1 MKKTISKRI
10 FTVILSV
17 FILSLV
23 IPNVKVNAS
32 KNDSKYDLT
41 ISYGI
46 DGKYKALKYMPVT
59 VQINNLEK
67 DFNGE
72 VEVRVTSDSSGG
84 YNAYSKEVSA
94 SKGENISVTIPVKFL
109 DGNSNGAVCII
120 ENGKVLYEKKLLIS
134 SGRVNEGNAFTG
146 LLTDDPTALGYLGNI
161 TYFDS
166 NYSSTGKMNCV
177 NLTEDMLDE
186 DGLSIDGLDVI
197 IINNYNMANLNDNQY
212 KSLNNWVNSGGTLL
226 IGAGA
231 NESKTINNIN
241 KSFLNIASNG
251 TMEQSV
257 KTGSEN
263 LNLILSQISLEDS
276 TVIVNSNENELV
288 YSLDRGEGKIL
299 ITAFDLGLEPFI
311 SSNDAAIMLQNML
324 IETFDKIYEENYQG
338 EYYSTSY
345 EISNILGNIP
355 VENAVSPLTLGVV
368 LGVYAILV
376 GIVIYLILKKMKKR
390 DLTWVLIPATAVV
403 FTVMIYLLGSKMKI
417 KDVIVNSANI
427 ISVDEDGRG
436 QINSYIGIASK
447 NKENIKIEK
456 EEDLKMKYLSDDY
469 YYYGDTNYDAKTLR
483 VKTTYT
489 NDNSY
494 FTVANNNVAEV
505 NKFEISGKEIV
516 MPKLENTLKIKD
528 GNLEGTIKN
537 NLDADIKKLV
547 IVSGKTV
554 WDLGQVA
561 KGEEISITDLR
572 SKGSS
577 GLQGY
582 ANSLNDEY
590 YQSRWDDEID
600 SKDPK
605 FKNIQRYVS
614 LLNLLGY
621 TDYLGTTTKI
631 IAITD
636 LPVDYSLSLE
646 SKSISNYNLTAVIQ
660 EANIDFKDENGNI
673 SFPEGYFSYTVSELD
688 NRVDYDYYNGYI
700 YGEGEIV
707 LDYKIDDNV
716 DIKEINIEA
725 FTDQWGYQYG
735 LNGDYYIYNYNTN
748 QYEEFKLTSGSY
760 KVINDGSYS
769 LDNIIKIKVV
779 ASENRDNAAPKLG
792 IKGVEK

>member
-299 ITAFDLGLEPFI
+299 ITAFDLGVEPFI

-528 GNLEGTIKN
+528 GNLEGTI
-537 NLDADIKKLV
+537 I

-636 LPVDYSLSLE
+636 LPVDYSLNLE
-646 SKSISNYNLTAVIQ
+646 SKSISNYDLTAVIQ

>member
-10 FTVILSV
+10 FTVILSI

-120 ENGKVLYEKKLLIS
+120 EKGKVLYEKKLLIS

-197 IINNYNMANLNDNQY
+197 IINNYNMANLNDKQY

-226 IGAGA
+226 IGTGA

-311 SSNDAAIMLQNML
+311 SSNDAAIMLQNIL

-338 EYYSTSY
+338 GYYSTSY

-355 VENAVSPLTLGVV
+355 VENAVSPLTLGIV

-390 DLTWVLIPATAVV
+390 DLTWVLIPVTAVV

-469 YYYGDTNYDAKTLR
+469 YYYGDTSYDAKTLR

-489 NDNSY
+489 NDTSY

-636 LPVDYSLSLE
+636 LPVDYSLNLE
-646 SKSISNYNLTAVIQ
+646 SKSISNYDLTAVIQ
-660 EANIDFKDENGNI
+660 EANIDFKDESGNI

-760 KVINDGSYS
+760 RVINDGSYS

-779 ASENRDNAAPKLG
+779 ARENRDNAAPKLG

>member
-10 FTVILSV
+10 FTVILSI

-23 IPNVKVNAS
+23 IPNVKVNAT

-120 ENGKVLYEKKLLIS
+120 EKGKVLYEKKLLIS

-146 LLTDDPTALGYLGNI
+146 LLTDDSTALGYLGNI

-197 IINNYNMANLNDNQY
+197 IINNYNMANLNDKQY

-241 KSFLNIASNG
+241 KRFLNIASNG
-251 TMEQSV
+251 TMEKSV

-263 LNLILSQISLEDS
+263 LNLILSQINLEDS

-299 ITAFDLGLEPFI
+299 ITSFDLGLEPFI
-311 SSNDAAIMLQNML
+311 SSNDAAIMLQNIL

-338 EYYSTSY
+338 GYYSTSY

-456 EEDLKMKYLSDDY
+456 EEDLQMQYLSNDY

-489 NDNSY
+489 NDTSY

-516 MPKLENTLKIKD
+516 MPKLENTLRIKD

-636 LPVDYSLSLE
+636 LPVDYSLNLE
-646 SKSISNYNLTAVIQ
+646 SKSISNYDLTAVIQ

>member
-1 MKKTISKRI
+1 MKKNRSRRI
-10 FTVILSV
+10 FIAILSI

-23 IPNVKVNAS
+23 IPNLKVNAS
-32 KNDSKYDLT
+32 KNNSKYDLS

-46 DGKYKALKYMPVT
+46 DGKYKSQKYMPVT
-59 VQINNLEK
+59 VQINNLEQ

-72 VEVRVTSDSSGG
+72 VEVRVTSDSNGG
-84 YNAYSKEVSA
+84 YDAYCKEVSA

-109 DGNSNGAVCII
+109 EGNNTGTVCII
-120 ENGKVLYEKKLLIS
+120 ENGKVLYEEKLLIS
-134 SGRVNEGNAFTG
+134 SGRISDGNAFTG
-146 LLTDDPTALGYLGNI
+146 LLSDDPTALGYLGNI

-166 NYSSTGKMNCV
+166 NYSNTGKMNCV

-186 DGLSIDGLDVI
+186 NGLNIDGLDVI
-197 IINNYNMANLNDNQY
+197 VINNYNMANLNDNQY

-226 IGAGA
+226 IGAGG

-241 KSFLNIASNG
+241 KSFLNITSNG
-251 TMEQSV
+251 TSEQNV
-257 KTGSEN
+257 KTGLES
-263 LNLILSQISLEDS
+263 LNLILSQITLEDS
-276 TVIVNSNENELV
+276 VVTVNSNENKLV
-288 YSLDRGEGKIL
+288 YSLDRGAGKIL

-311 SSNDAAIMLQNML
+311 SSNDAVIMLQNML
-324 IETFDKIYEENYQG
+324 LETFDKIYEQNYQG
-338 EYYSTSY
+338 GYYSASY
-345 EISNILGNIP
+345 EVSNLLGNIP
-355 VENAVSPLTLGVV
+355 VDNTVSTLTLGIV

-376 GIVIYLILKKMKKR
+376 GIVIYLILKKMEKR
-390 DLTWVLIPATAVV
+390 DLIWGLIPITAIV

-469 YYYGDTNYDAKTLR
+469 YYYGDTSYDAKTLR

-489 NDNSY
+489 NDTSY

-516 MPKLENTLKIKD
+516 MPKLENTLRIKD

-614 LLNLLGY
+614 LFNLLEYEGY
-621 TDYLGTTTKI
+621 LEATTKI

-636 LPVDYSLSLE
+636 LPVDYSLNLE

-660 EANIDFKDENGNI
+660 EANIDFKDESGNI

-688 NRVDYDYYNGYI
+688 NRVDYDYYDGYI

-716 DIKEINIEA
+716 DVKEITINVY
-725 FTDQWGYQYG
+725 TDQWSYQYG
-735 LNGDYYIYNYNTN
+735 LNGEYYIYNYNTN
-748 QYEEFKLTSGSY
+748 EYEEFKLTSGSY

-769 LDNIIKIKVV
+769 LNNIIKIKVV
-779 ASENRDNAAPKLG
+779 ASQNRESAAPKLV

>member
-1 MKKTISKRI
+1 MKKNRSRRI
-10 FTVILSV
+10 FIAILSI

-23 IPNVKVNAS
+23 IPNLKVNAS
-32 KNDSKYDLT
+32 KNNSKYDLS

-46 DGKYKALKYMPVT
+46 DGKYKSQKYMPVT
-59 VQINNLEK
+59 VQINNLEQ

-72 VEVRVTSDSSGG
+72 VEVRVTSDSNGG
-84 YNAYSKEVSA
+84 YDAYCKEVSA

-109 DGNSNGAVCII
+109 EGNNTGTVCIM
-120 ENGKVLYEKKLLIS
+120 ENGKVLYEEKLLIS
-134 SGRVNEGNAFTG
+134 SGRISDGNAFTG
-146 LLTDDPTALGYLGNI
+146 LLSDDPTALGYLGNI

-166 NYSSTGKMNCV
+166 NYSNTGKMNCV

-186 DGLSIDGLDVI
+186 NGLNIDGLDVI
-197 IINNYNMANLNDNQY
+197 VINNYNMANLNDNQY
-212 KSLNNWVNSGGTLL
+212 NSLNNWVNSGGTLL
-226 IGAGA
+226 IGAGG

-241 KSFLNIASNG
+241 KSFLNITSNG
-251 TMEQSV
+251 TSEQNV
-257 KTGSEN
+257 KTGLES
-263 LNLILSQISLEDS
+263 LNLILSQISLNDS
-276 TVIVNSNENELV
+276 TAIVNSNENKLV
-288 YSLDRGEGKIL
+288 YSLDRGAGKIL

-311 SSNDAAIMLQNML
+311 SSNDAVIMLQDML
-324 IETFDKIYEENYQG
+324 KGTFDKIYEGNYQG
-338 EYYSTSY
+338 GYYSASY
-345 EISNILGNIP
+345 EVSNLLGNIP
-355 VENAVSPLTLGVV
+355 VDNTVSTLTLGIV
-368 LGVYAILV
+368 LGIYAILV
-376 GIVIYLILKKMKKR
+376 GIVIYLILKKMEKR
-390 DLTWVLIPATAVV
+390 DLIWGLIPITAIV

-469 YYYGDTNYDAKTLR
+469 YYYGDTSYDAKTLR

-489 NDNSY
+489 NDTSY

-516 MPKLENTLKIKD
+516 MPKLENTLRIKD

-636 LPVDYSLSLE
+636 LPVDYSLNLE
-646 SKSISNYNLTAVIQ
+646 SKSISNYDLTAVIQ

>member
-10 FTVILSV
+10 FTVILSI

-120 ENGKVLYEKKLLIS
+120 EKGKVLYEKKLLIS

-197 IINNYNMANLNDNQY
+197 IINNYNMANLNDKQY

-251 TMEQSV
+251 TMEKSV

-263 LNLILSQISLEDS
+263 LNLILSQINLKDS

-299 ITAFDLGLEPFI
+299 ITSFDLGLEPFI
-311 SSNDAAIMLQNML
+311 SSNDAAIMLQNIL

-338 EYYSTSY
+338 GYYSTSY

-355 VENAVSPLTLGVV
+355 VENAVSPLTLGIV

-390 DLTWVLIPATAVV
+390 DLTWVLIPVTAVV

-469 YYYGDTNYDAKTLR
+469 YYYGDTSYDAKTLR

-489 NDNSY
+489 NDTSY

-516 MPKLENTLKIKD
+516 MPKLENTLRIKD

-636 LPVDYSLSLE
+636 LPVDYSLNLE
-646 SKSISNYNLTAVIQ
+646 SKSISNYDLTAVIQ

>member
-1 MKKTISKRI
+1 MKKNRSRRI
-10 FTVILSV
+10 FIAILSI

-23 IPNVKVNAS
+23 IPNLKVNAS
-32 KNDSKYDLT
+32 KNNSKYDLT

-46 DGKYKALKYMPVT
+46 DGKYKAQKYMPVT
-59 VQINNLEK
+59 VQINNLEQ

-72 VEVRVTSDSSGG
+72 VEVRVTSDSNGG
-84 YNAYSKEVSA
+84 YDAYCKEVSA

-109 DGNSNGAVCII
+109 EGNNTGTVCII
-120 ENGKVLYEKKLLIS
+120 ENGKVLYEEKLLIS
-134 SGRVNEGNAFTG
+134 SGRISDGNAFTG
-146 LLTDDPTALGYLGNI
+146 LLSDDPTALGYLGNI

-166 NYSSTGKMNCV
+166 NYSNTGKMNCV

-186 DGLSIDGLDVI
+186 NGLNIDGLDVI
-197 IINNYNMANLNDNQY
+197 IINNYNMANLSDNQY
-212 KSLNNWVNSGGTLL
+212 NSLNNWVNSGGTLL
-226 IGAGA
+226 IGAGG

-241 KSFLNIASNG
+241 KSFLNITSNG
-251 TMEQSV
+251 TSEQNV
-257 KTGSEN
+257 KTGSES
-263 LNLILSQISLEDS
+263 LNLILSQITLEDS
-276 TVIVNSNENELV
+276 VVTVNSNENELV
-288 YSLDRGEGKIL
+288 YSLDRGAGKIL

-311 SSNDAAIMLQNML
+311 SSNDAVIMLQDML
-324 IETFDKIYEENYQG
+324 KGTFDKIYEGNYQG
-338 EYYSTSY
+338 GYYSASY
-345 EISNILGNIP
+345 EVSNLLGNIP
-355 VENAVSPLTLGVV
+355 VDNTVSTLTLGIV

-376 GIVIYLILKKMKKR
+376 GIVIYLILKKMEKR
-390 DLTWVLIPATAVV
+390 DLIWGLIPITAIV
-403 FTVMIYLLGSKMKI
+403 FTVMIYFLGSKTKI
-417 KDVIVNSANI
+417 KDVIVNSTNI

-447 NKENIKIEK
+447 NKGNIKIEK
-456 EEDLKMKYLSDDY
+456 EEDLKMQYMSDDY
-469 YYYGDTNYDAKTLR
+469 YYYGDTDYNAKTLR

-505 NKFEISGKEIV
+505 NKFEVSGKEIV
-516 MPKLENTLKIKD
+516 MPKLENTLRIKD

-537 NLDADIKKLV
+537 NLDSDIKKLV

-636 LPVDYSLSLE
+636 LPVDYSLNLE

-660 EANIDFKDENGNI
+660 EANIDFKDESGNI

-688 NRVDYDYYNGYI
+688 NRVDYDYYDGYI

-716 DIKEINIEA
+716 DVKEITINVY
-725 FTDQWGYQYG
+725 TDQWSYQYG
-735 LNGDYYIYNYNTN
+735 LNGEYYIYNYNTN
-748 QYEEFKLTSGSY
+748 EYEEFKLTSGSY

-769 LDNIIKIKVV
+769 LNNIIKIKVV
-779 ASENRDNAAPKLG
+779 ASENRESAAPKLG

>member
-1 MKKTISKRI
+1 MKKNRSRRI
-10 FTVILSV
+10 FIAILSI

-23 IPNVKVNAS
+23 IPNLKVNAS
-32 KNDSKYDLT
+32 KNNSKYDLT

-46 DGKYKALKYMPVT
+46 DGKYKAQKYMPVT
-59 VQINNLEK
+59 VQINNLEQ

-72 VEVRVTSDSSGG
+72 VEVRVTSDSNGG
-84 YNAYSKEVSA
+84 YDAYCKEVSA

-109 DGNSNGAVCII
+109 EGNNTGTVCII
-120 ENGKVLYEKKLLIS
+120 ENGKVLYEEKLLIS
-134 SGRVNEGNAFTG
+134 SGRISDGNAFTG
-146 LLTDDPTALGYLGNI
+146 LLSDDPTALGYLGNI

-166 NYSSTGKMNCV
+166 NYSNTGKMNCV

-186 DGLSIDGLDVI
+186 NGLNIDGLDVI
-197 IINNYNMANLNDNQY
+197 VINNYNMANLNDNQY

-226 IGAGA
+226 IGAGG

-241 KSFLNIASNG
+241 KSFLNITSNG
-251 TMEQSV
+251 TSEQNV
-257 KTGSEN
+257 KTGSES
-263 LNLILSQISLEDS
+263 LNLILSQITLEDS
-276 TVIVNSNENELV
+276 VVTVNSNENELV
-288 YSLDRGEGKIL
+288 YSLDRGAGKIL

-311 SSNDAAIMLQNML
+311 SSNDAVIMLQDML
-324 IETFDKIYEENYQG
+324 KGTFDKIYEGNYQG
-338 EYYSTSY
+338 GYYSASY
-345 EISNILGNIP
+345 EVSNLLGNIP
-355 VENAVSPLTLGVV
+355 VDNTVSTLTLGIV

-376 GIVIYLILKKMKKR
+376 GIVIYLILKKMEKR
-390 DLTWVLIPATAVV
+390 DLIWGLIPITAIV
-403 FTVMIYLLGSKMKI
+403 FTVMIYFLGSKTKI
-417 KDVIVNSANI
+417 KNVIVNSTNI

-447 NKENIKIEK
+447 NKGNIKIEK
-456 EEDLKMKYLSDDY
+456 EEDLKMQYMSDDY
-469 YYYGDTNYDAKTLR
+469 YYYGDTDYNAKTLR

-505 NKFEISGKEIV
+505 NKFKISGKEIV
-516 MPKLENTLKIKD
+516 MPKVENTLSIKD
-528 GNLEGTIKN
+528 GKLEGTIKN
-537 NLDADIKKLV
+537 NLDSDIKKLV

-554 WDLGQVA
+554 WDLGQVN
-561 KGEEISITDLR
+561 KGEEISIADLDNNA
-572 SKGSS
+572 SS
-577 GLQGY
+577 GLLGY
-582 ANSLNDEY
+582 ANSLSNEY
-590 YQSRWDDEID
+590 YESRWNDQID

-614 LLNLLGY
+614 LFNLLEYEGY
-621 TDYLGTTTKI
+621 LEATTKI

-636 LPVDYSLSLE
+636 LPVDYSLNLE

-660 EANIDFKDENGNI
+660 EANIDFKDESGNI

-688 NRVDYDYYNGYI
+688 NRVDYDYYDGYI

-716 DIKEINIEA
+716 DVKEITINVY
-725 FTDQWGYQYG
+725 TDQWSYQYG
-735 LNGDYYIYNYNTN
+735 LNGEYYIYNYNTN
-748 QYEEFKLTSGSY
+748 EYEEFKLTSGSY
-760 KVINDGSYS
+760 KVINDGRYS

-779 ASENRDNAAPKLG
+779 ASENRESAAPKLV

>member
-1 MKKTISKRI
+1 MKKNRSRRI
-10 FTVILSV
+10 FIAILSI

-23 IPNVKVNAS
+23 IPNLKVNAS
-32 KNDSKYDLT
+32 KNNSKYDLS

-46 DGKYKALKYMPVT
+46 DGKYKSQKYMPVT
-59 VQINNLEK
+59 VQINNLEQ

-72 VEVRVTSDSSGG
+72 VEVRVTSDSNGG
-84 YNAYSKEVSA
+84 YDAYCKEVSA

-109 DGNSNGAVCII
+109 EGNNTGTVCIM
-120 ENGKVLYEKKLLIS
+120 ENGKVLYEEKLLIS
-134 SGRVNEGNAFTG
+134 SGRISDGNAFTG
-146 LLTDDPTALGYLGNI
+146 LLSDDPTALGYLGNI

-166 NYSSTGKMNCV
+166 NYSNTGKMTCV
-177 NLTEDMLDE
+177 NLTE
-186 DGLSIDGLDVI
+186 GLLGENGLNIDGLDVI
-197 IINNYNMANLNDNQY
+197 IINNYNMANLSDNQY
-212 KSLNNWVNSGGTLL
+212 NSLNNWVNSGGTLL

-231 NESKTINNIN
+231 NEGKTINNIN
-241 KSFLNIASNG
+241 KSFLNITSNG
-251 TMEQSV
+251 TKEQNV
-257 KTGSEN
+257 KTVSEN
-263 LNLILSQISLEDS
+263 LNLILSQISLNDS
-276 TVIVNSNENELV
+276 TAIVNSNENELV
-288 YSLDRGEGKIL
+288 YSLDRGAGKIL

-311 SSNDAAIMLQNML
+311 SSNDAVIMLQDML
-324 IETFDKIYEENYQG
+324 KGTFDKIYEENYQG
-338 EYYSTSY
+338 GYYSTSY

-355 VENAVSPLTLGVV
+355 VENAVSPLTLGIV

-390 DLTWVLIPATAVV
+390 DLTWVLIPVTAVV

-469 YYYGDTNYDAKTLR
+469 YYYGDTSYDAKTLR

-489 NDNSY
+489 NDTSY

-516 MPKLENTLKIKD
+516 MPKLENTLRIKD

-577 GLQGY
+577 GLLGY
-582 ANSLNDEY
+582 ANSLSNEY
-590 YQSRWDDEID
+590 YESRWNDEID

-614 LLNLLGY
+614 LFNLLEYEGY
-621 TDYLGTTTKI
+621 LEATTKI

-636 LPVDYSLSLE
+636 LPVDYNLNLE

-660 EANIDFKDENGNI
+660 EANIDFKDESGNI

-688 NRVDYDYYNGYI
+688 NRVDYDYYDGYI

-716 DIKEINIEA
+716 DVKEITINVY
-725 FTDQWGYQYG
+725 TDRWGYQYG
-735 LNGDYYIYNYNTN
+735 LNGEYYIYNYNTN
-748 QYEEFKLTSGSY
+748 EYEEFKLTSGSY

-779 ASENRDNAAPKLG
+779 ASENRESAAPKLR

>member
-10 FTVILSV
+10 FTVILSI

-32 KNDSKYDLT
+32 KNNTKYDLT

-72 VEVRVTSDSSGG
+72 VEIRVTSDSSGG

-94 SKGENISVTIPVKFL
+94 SKGENISATIPVKFL

-146 LLTDDPTALGYLGNI
+146 LLTDDSTALGYLGNI

-197 IINNYNMANLNDNQY
+197 IINNYNMANLNDKQY

-251 TMEQSV
+251 TREESV

-324 IETFDKIYEENYQG
+324 MKTFDKIYEENYQG
-338 EYYSTSY
+338 GYYSTPY

-355 VENAVSPLTLGVV
+355 VENAVSPLTLGIV

-390 DLTWVLIPATAVV
+390 DLTWVLIPATAIV

-456 EEDLKMKYLSDDY
+456 EEDLKMQYLPNDY

-505 NKFEISGKEIV
+505 NKFEISGKEVV
-516 MPKLENTLKIKD
+516 MPKLENTLKIKN

-572 SKGSS
+572 SKGSL

-605 FKNIQRYVS
+605 FKNIQRHVS

-621 TDYLGTTTKI
+621 IDYLGTTTKI

-636 LPVDYSLSLE
+636 LPVDYSLNLE

-660 EANIDFKDENGNI
+660 EANIDFKDESGNI
-673 SFPEGYFSYTVSELD
+673 SFPEGYFSYIVSELD

-735 LNGDYYIYNYNTN
+735 LDGDYYIYNYSTN
-748 QYEEFKLTSGSY
+748 QYEEFKLKLGNY

-769 LDNIIKIKVV
+769 GDNIIKIKVV
-779 ASENRDNAAPKLG
+779 ASENKNNAAPKLG

>member
-10 FTVILSV
+10 FTVILSI

-516 MPKLENTLKIKD
+516 MPKLENTLKIKN

-779 ASENRDNAAPKLG
+779 ASENRDNAAPKLR

>member
-1 MKKTISKRI
+1 M
-10 FTVILSV
+10 
-17 FILSLV
+17 SLL
-23 IPNVKVNAS
+23 IPNAKVSAS
-32 KNDSKYDLT
+32 KNDVKYDLN

-46 DGKYKALKYMPVT
+46 DGRYKALKYMPVT
-59 VQINNLEK
+59 VQINSLEK

-84 YNAYSKEVSA
+84 YNAYSKEVSV

-109 DGNSNGAVCII
+109 EGNSNGAVCII
-120 ENGKVLYEKKLLIS
+120 ENEKVLYEKKLLIS
-134 SGRVNEGNAFTG
+134 SGRINEGNAFTG

-166 NYSSTGKMNCV
+166 NYSNTGKMNCV
-177 NLTEDMLDE
+177 NLTEGMLDE
-186 DGLSIDGLDVI
+186 NGLSIDGLDVI
-197 IINNYNMANLNDNQY
+197 IINNYNMANLNDKQY
-212 KSLNNWVNSGGTLL
+212 SALNNWVNAGGTLL

-241 KSFLNIASNG
+241 KSFLNISSNG
-251 TMEQSV
+251 TSQQNV
-257 KTGSEN
+257 KTGSES
-263 LNLILSQISLEDS
+263 LNLILSQIILENS
-276 TVIVNSNENELV
+276 TVTVNSDENKLV
-288 YSLDRGEGKIL
+288 YSLDRGAGKIL

-311 SSNDAAIMLQNML
+311 SYDDAAVMLQDML

-338 EYYSTSY
+338 GYSSATY
-345 EISNILGNIP
+345 EISNLLGNIP
-355 VENAVSPLTLGVV
+355 VENTVSTLTLAIV

-376 GIVIYLILKKMKKR
+376 GIVIYLILKKVKKR
-390 DLTWVLIPATAVV
+390 DLTWVLIPATAIV
-403 FTVMIYLLGSKMKI
+403 FTVIIYLLGSKMKI

-427 ISVDEDGRG
+427 ISVDEEGRG

-447 NKENIKIEK
+447 NKGNIKIEK
-456 EEDLKMKYLSDDY
+456 EEDLKMQYMSDAY
-469 YYYGDTNYDAKTLR
+469 YYYGDTDYDAKTLR

-494 FTVANNNVAEV
+494 FTVANNNVANV
-505 NKFEISGKEIV
+505 NKFEVSGKEIV
-516 MPKLENTLKIKD
+516 IPKLENTLKIKN

-554 WDLGQVA
+554 WDLGEVA
-561 KGEEISITDLR
+561 KGEEISITNLV
-572 SKGSS
+572 SKGSFGIQS
-577 GLQGY
+577 Y
-582 ANSLNDEY
+582 ASSLNDEY

-600 SKDPK
+600 PKDPK
-605 FKNIQRYVS
+605 FKNVRRYAS
-614 LLNLLGY
+614 LLTLLGD
-621 TDYLGTTTKI
+621 TGHVGTTTKI

-636 LPVDYSLSLE
+636 LPVDYSLNLE

-660 EANIDFKDENGNI
+660 EANIDFKDESGNL
-673 SFPEGYFSYTVSELD
+673 SFPEGYFDYTVSELD
-688 NRVDYDYYNGYI
+688 NRVNYDYYNGYI
-700 YGEGEIV
+700 YGEGEVV

-716 DIKEINIEA
+716 NIKEINIDA
-725 FTDQWGYQYG
+725 CTDQWGYQYG
-735 LNGDYYIYNYNTN
+735 LNGEYYIYNYNTN
-748 QYEEFKLTSGSY
+748 KYEEFKLTSGSY

-779 ASENRDNAAPKLG
+779 ASENRDNEAPKLT

>member
-1 MKKTISKRI
+1 MKKNRSRRI
-10 FTVILSV
+10 FIAILSI

-23 IPNVKVNAS
+23 IPNLKVNAS
-32 KNDSKYDLT
+32 KNNSKYDLT

-46 DGKYKALKYMPVT
+46 DGKYKAQKYMPVT
-59 VQINNLEK
+59 VQINNLEQ

-72 VEVRVTSDSSGG
+72 VEVRVTSDSNGG
-84 YNAYSKEVSA
+84 YDAYCKEVSA

-109 DGNSNGAVCII
+109 EGNNTGTVCII
-120 ENGKVLYEKKLLIS
+120 ENGKVLYEEKLLIS
-134 SGRVNEGNAFTG
+134 SGRISDGNAFTG
-146 LLTDDPTALGYLGNI
+146 LLSDDPTALGYLGNI

-166 NYSSTGKMNCV
+166 NYSNTGKMNCV

-186 DGLSIDGLDVI
+186 NGLNIDGLDVI
-197 IINNYNMANLNDNQY
+197 IINNYNMANLSDNQY
-212 KSLNNWVNSGGTLL
+212 NSLNNWVNSGGTLL
-226 IGAGA
+226 IGAGG

-241 KSFLNIASNG
+241 KSFLNITSNG
-251 TMEQSV
+251 TSEQNV
-257 KTGSEN
+257 KTGSES
-263 LNLILSQISLEDS
+263 LNLILSQITLEDS
-276 TVIVNSNENELV
+276 VVTVNSNENELV
-288 YSLDRGEGKIL
+288 YSLDRGAGKIL

-311 SSNDAAIMLQNML
+311 SSNDAVIMLQDML
-324 IETFDKIYEENYQG
+324 KGTFDKIYEGNYQG
-338 EYYSTSY
+338 GYYSASY
-345 EISNILGNIP
+345 EVSNLLGNIP
-355 VENAVSPLTLGVV
+355 VDNTVSTLTLGIV

-376 GIVIYLILKKMKKR
+376 GIVIYLILKKMEKR
-390 DLTWVLIPATAVV
+390 DLIWGLIPITAIV
-403 FTVMIYLLGSKMKI
+403 FTVMIYFLGSKTKI
-417 KDVIVNSANI
+417 KDVIVNSTNI

-447 NKENIKIEK
+447 NKGNIKIEK
-456 EEDLKMKYLSDDY
+456 EEDLKMQYMSDDY
-469 YYYGDTNYDAKTLR
+469 YYYGDTDYNAKTLR

-505 NKFEISGKEIV
+505 NKFEVSGKEIV
-516 MPKLENTLKIKD
+516 MPKLENTLSIKD
-528 GNLEGTIKN
+528 GKLEGTIKN
-537 NLDADIKKLV
+537 NLDSDIKKLV

-554 WDLGQVA
+554 WDLGQVN
-561 KGEEISITDLR
+561 KGEEISIADLDNNA
-572 SKGSS
+572 SS
-577 GLQGY
+577 GLLGY
-582 ANSLNDEY
+582 ANSLSNEY
-590 YQSRWDDEID
+590 YESRWNDQID

-614 LLNLLGY
+614 LFNLLEYEGY
-621 TDYLGTTTKI
+621 LEATTKI

-636 LPVDYSLSLE
+636 LPVDYSLNLE

-660 EANIDFKDENGNI
+660 EANIDFKDESGNI

-688 NRVDYDYYNGYI
+688 NRVDYDYYDGYI

-716 DIKEINIEA
+716 DVKEITINVY
-725 FTDQWGYQYG
+725 TDQWSYQYG
-735 LNGDYYIYNYNTN
+735 LNGEYYIYNYNTN
-748 QYEEFKLTSGSY
+748 EYEEFKLTSGSY

-769 LDNIIKIKVV
+769 LNNIIKIKVV
-779 ASENRDNAAPKLG
+779 ASENRESAAPKLG

>member
-1 MKKTISKRI
+1 MKKIISKRI
-10 FTVILSV
+10 FTTILSV
-17 FILSLV
+17 FILSLL
-23 IPNVKVNAS
+23 IPNVKVSAS
-32 KNDSKYDLT
+32 KNNSKYDLT
-41 ISYGI
+41 INYGV
-46 DGKYKALKYMPVT
+46 DGKYKAQKYMPVT

-94 SKGENISVTIPVKFL
+94 SKGESISVTIPVKFL
-109 DGNSNGAVCII
+109 VENSNGVVCII

-134 SGRVNEGNAFTG
+134 SGRINEGNAFTG

-166 NYSSTGKMNCV
+166 NYSNTGKMNCV

-186 DGLSIDGLDVI
+186 NGLNIDGLDVI
-197 IINNYNMANLNDNQY
+197 IINNYNMANLNEKQY

-251 TMEQSV
+251 TSQQNV
-257 KTGSEN
+257 KTASES
-263 LNLILSQISLEDS
+263 LNLILSEITLEDS
-276 TVIVNSNENELV
+276 TSIVNSNENELV
-288 YSLDRGEGKIL
+288 YSLDRGAGKIL

-311 SSNDAAIMLQNML
+311 SSSDAAIILQDML

-338 EYYSTSY
+338 GYYSGAY
-345 EISNILGNIP
+345 EISNLLGNIP
-355 VENAVSPLTLGVV
+355 VENAVGTLTLGIV

-376 GIVIYLILKKMKKR
+376 GIVIYIILKKMKKR
-390 DLTWVLIPATAVV
+390 DLTWVLIPVTSIV

-417 KDVIVNSANI
+417 KDIIVNSTNI
-427 ISVDEDGRG
+427 ISVDEEGRG

-447 NKENIKIEK
+447 NKENIKIEN
-456 EEDLKMKYLSDDY
+456 EEDLKMQYISDDY
-469 YYYGDTNYDAKTLR
+469 YYYGDTDYNAKTLR

-494 FTVANNNVAEV
+494 FTVSNSDVASV
-505 NKFEISGKEIV
+505 NKFEVSGKEIV

-537 NLDADIKKLV
+537 NLDADIQRLV
-547 IVSGKTV
+547 IVSGKSV

-561 KGEEISITDLR
+561 KGEEISITNLV
-572 SKGSS
+572 SNGSF
-577 GLQGY
+577 GIQGY

-605 FKNIQRYVS
+605 FKNVKRYAS
-614 LLNLLGY
+614 LLTLLGD
-621 TDYLGTTTKI
+621 TGYLGTTTKI

-660 EANIDFKDENGNI
+660 EANIDFKDESGNL
-673 SFPEGYFSYTVSELD
+673 SFPEGYFDYTVSELD
-688 NRVDYDYYNGYI
+688 DRVNYDYYSDYI

-707 LDYKIDDNV
+707 LDYKINDNV
-716 DIKEINIEA
+716 DVREITINT
-725 FTDQWGYQYG
+725 FTDGMGYQYG
-735 LNGDYYIYNYNTN
+735 LTGEYYIYNYNTN

-760 KVINDGSYS
+760 ELMNDGRYS

-779 ASENRDNAAPKLG
+779 ASENTESAAPKLG

>member
-1 MKKTISKRI
+1 MKKNRSRRI
-10 FTVILSV
+10 FIAILSI

-23 IPNVKVNAS
+23 IPNLKVNAS
-32 KNDSKYDLT
+32 KNNSKYDLT

-46 DGKYKALKYMPVT
+46 DGKYKAQKYMPVT

-72 VEVRVTSDSSGG
+72 VEVRVTSDSNGG
-84 YNAYSKEVSA
+84 YDAYCKEVSA

-109 DGNSNGAVCII
+109 EGNNTGTVCII
-120 ENGKVLYEKKLLIS
+120 ENGKVLYEEKLLIS
-134 SGRVNEGNAFTG
+134 SGRISDGNAFTG
-146 LLTDDPTALGYLGNI
+146 LLSDDPTALGYLGNI

-166 NYSSTGKMNCV
+166 NYSNTGKMNCV

-186 DGLSIDGLDVI
+186 NGLNIDGLDVI
-197 IINNYNMANLNDNQY
+197 VINNYNMANLNDNQY

-226 IGAGA
+226 IGAGG

-241 KSFLNIASNG
+241 KSFLNITSNG
-251 TMEQSV
+251 TKEQNV

-263 LNLILSQISLEDS
+263 LNLILSQISLNDS
-276 TVIVNSNENELV
+276 TAIVNSNENELV
-288 YSLDRGEGKIL
+288 YSLDRGAGKIL

-311 SSNDAAIMLQNML
+311 SSNDAVIMLQDML
-324 IETFDKIYEENYQG
+324 KGTFDKIYEGNYQG
-338 EYYSTSY
+338 GYYSASY
-345 EISNILGNIP
+345 EVSNLLGNIP
-355 VENAVSPLTLGVV
+355 VDNTVSTLTLGIV

-376 GIVIYLILKKMKKR
+376 GIVIYLILKKMEKR
-390 DLTWVLIPATAVV
+390 DLIWGLIPITAIV
-403 FTVMIYLLGSKMKI
+403 FTVMIYFLGSKTKI
-417 KDVIVNSANI
+417 KDVIVNSTNI

-447 NKENIKIEK
+447 NKGNIKIEK
-456 EEDLKMKYLSDDY
+456 EEDLKMQYMSDDY
-469 YYYGDTNYDAKTLR
+469 YYYGDTDYNAKTLR

-505 NKFEISGKEIV
+505 NKFKISGKEIV
-516 MPKLENTLKIKD
+516 MPKVENTLSIKD
-528 GNLEGTIKN
+528 GKLEGTIKN
-537 NLDADIKKLV
+537 NLDSDIKKLV

-554 WDLGQVA
+554 WDLGQVN
-561 KGEEISITDLR
+561 KGEEISIADLDNNA
-572 SKGSS
+572 SS
-577 GLQGY
+577 GLLGY
-582 ANSLNDEY
+582 ANSLSNEY
-590 YQSRWDDEID
+590 YESRWNDQID

-605 FKNIQRYVS
+605 FKNIQRYTS
-614 LLNLLGY
+614 LLTLLGD

-636 LPVDYSLSLE
+636 LPVDYSLNLE

-660 EANIDFKDENGNI
+660 EANIDFKDESGNI

-688 NRVDYDYYNGYI
+688 NRVDYDYYDGYI

-716 DIKEINIEA
+716 DVKEITINVY
-725 FTDQWGYQYG
+725 TDQWSYQYG
-735 LNGDYYIYNYNTN
+735 LNGEYYIYNYNTN
-748 QYEEFKLTSGSY
+748 EYEEFKLTSGSY

-769 LDNIIKIKVV
+769 LNNIIKIKVV
-779 ASENRDNAAPKLG
+779 ASENRESAAPKLG

>member
-1 MKKTISKRI
+1 MKKNRSRRI
-10 FTVILSV
+10 FIAILSI

-23 IPNVKVNAS
+23 IPNLKVNAS
-32 KNDSKYDLT
+32 KNNSKYDLT

-46 DGKYKALKYMPVT
+46 DGKYKAQKYMPVT
-59 VQINNLEK
+59 VQINNLEQ

-72 VEVRVTSDSSGG
+72 VEVRVTSDSNGG
-84 YNAYSKEVSA
+84 YDAYCKEVSA

-109 DGNSNGAVCII
+109 EGNNTGTVCII
-120 ENGKVLYEKKLLIS
+120 ENGKVLYEEKLLIS
-134 SGRVNEGNAFTG
+134 SGRISDGNAFTG
-146 LLTDDPTALGYLGNI
+146 LLSDDPTALGYLGNI

-166 NYSSTGKMNCV
+166 NYSNTGKMNCV

-186 DGLSIDGLDVI
+186 NGLNIDGLDVI
-197 IINNYNMANLNDNQY
+197 VINNYNMANLNDNQY

-226 IGAGA
+226 IGAGG

-241 KSFLNIASNG
+241 KSFLNITSNG
-251 TMEQSV
+251 TSEQNV
-257 KTGSEN
+257 KTGSES
-263 LNLILSQISLEDS
+263 LNLILSQITLEDS
-276 TVIVNSNENELV
+276 VVTVNSNENELV
-288 YSLDRGEGKIL
+288 YSLDRGAGKIL
-299 ITAFDLGLEPFI
+299 ITTFDLGLEPFI
-311 SSNDAAIMLQNML
+311 SSNDAVIMLQDML
-324 IETFDKIYEENYQG
+324 KGTFDKIYEGNYQG
-338 EYYSTSY
+338 GYYSASY
-345 EISNILGNIP
+345 EVSNLLGNIP
-355 VENAVSPLTLGVV
+355 VDNTVSTLTLGIV

-376 GIVIYLILKKMKKR
+376 GIVIYLILKKMEKR
-390 DLTWVLIPATAVV
+390 DLIWGLIPITAIV
-403 FTVMIYLLGSKMKI
+403 FTVMIYFLGSKTKI
-417 KDVIVNSANI
+417 KDVIVNSTNI

-447 NKENIKIEK
+447 NKGNIKIEK
-456 EEDLKMKYLSDDY
+456 EEDLKMQYMSDDY
-469 YYYGDTNYDAKTLR
+469 YYYGDTDYNAKTLR

-505 NKFEISGKEIV
+505 NKFKISGREIV
-516 MPKLENTLKIKD
+516 MPKVENTLSIKD
-528 GNLEGTIKN
+528 GKLEGTIKN
-537 NLDADIKKLV
+537 NLDSDIKKLV

-554 WDLGQVA
+554 WDLGQVN
-561 KGEEISITDLR
+561 KGEEISIADLDNNA
-572 SKGSS
+572 SS
-577 GLQGY
+577 GLLGY
-582 ANSLNDEY
+582 ANSLSNEY
-590 YQSRWDDEID
+590 YESRWNDQID

-605 FKNIQRYVS
+605 FKNIQRYTS
-614 LLNLLGY
+614 LLTLLGD

-636 LPVDYSLSLE
+636 LPVDYSLNLE

-660 EANIDFKDENGNI
+660 EANIDFKDESGNI

-688 NRVDYDYYNGYI
+688 NRVDYDYYDGYI

-716 DIKEINIEA
+716 DVKEITINVY
-725 FTDQWGYQYG
+725 TDQWSYQYG
-735 LNGDYYIYNYNTN
+735 LNGEYYIYNYNTN
-748 QYEEFKLTSGSY
+748 EYEEFKLTSGSY

-769 LDNIIKIKVV
+769 LNNIIKIKVV
-779 ASENRDNAAPKLG
+779 ASENRESAAPKLG

>member
-1 MKKTISKRI
+1 MKVKNIKLLS
-10 FTVILSV
+10 VILLV
-17 FILSLV
+17 FIFNL
-23 IPNVKVNAS
+23 IAPNMKINAS

-109 DGNSNGAVCII
+109 EGNSNGAVCII

-166 NYSSTGKMNCV
+166 NYSNTGKMNCV

-186 DGLSIDGLDVI
+186 NGLNIEGLDVI
-197 IINNYNMANLNDNQY
+197 IINNYNMANLNDKQY

-231 NESKTINNIN
+231 NENKTINNIN
-241 KSFLNIASNG
+241 KSFLNITSNG
-251 TMEQSV
+251 TREQNV
-257 KTGSEN
+257 KTGSES
-263 LNLILSQISLEDS
+263 LNLILSQITLEDS
-276 TVIVNSNENELV
+276 VVTVNSNENELV

-338 EYYSTSY
+338 GYYSGIY
-345 EISNILGNIP
+345 EISNILDSIP
-355 VENAVSPLTLGVV
+355 VESTVGTLTLGIV

-516 MPKLENTLKIKD
+516 MPKLENTLKIKN

-561 KGEEISITDLR
+561 EGEEISIADLR
-572 SKGSS
+572 SKSSS

-590 YQSRWDDEID
+590 YQSRWNDEID

-636 LPVDYSLSLE
+636 LPVDYSLNLE

-660 EANIDFKDENGNI
+660 EANIDFKDESGNI

-735 LNGDYYIYNYNTN
+735 LNGEYYIYNYNTN
-748 QYEEFKLTSGSY
+748 QYEEFKLTLGSY
-760 KVINDGSYS
+760 RVINDGSYS

>member
-1 MKKTISKRI
+1 MKKIISKRI
-10 FTVILSV
+10 FTTILSV

-23 IPNVKVNAS
+23 ISNVKVSAS
-32 KNDSKYDLT
+32 KNDVKYDLN

-46 DGKYKALKYMPVT
+46 DGRYKALKYMPVT
-59 VQINNLEK
+59 VQINSLEK

-94 SKGENISVTIPVKFL
+94 SKGENISVTIPVKFS
-109 DGNSNGAVCII
+109 GENSNGVICII

-134 SGRVNEGNAFTG
+134 SGRINEGNAFTG

-166 NYSSTGKMNCV
+166 NYSNTGKMNCV
-177 NLTEDMLDE
+177 NITEGMLDE
-186 DGLSIDGLDVI
+186 NGLNIDGLDVI
-197 IINNYNMANLNDNQY
+197 IINNYNMANLNDKQY
-212 KSLNNWVNSGGTLL
+212 NALNNWVNAGGTLL

-241 KSFLNIASNG
+241 KSFLNIISNG
-251 TMEQSV
+251 TREQNV
-257 KTGSEN
+257 KTGSES
-263 LNLILSQISLEDS
+263 LNLILSQITLEDS
-276 TVIVNSNENELV
+276 TVTVNSDENKLV
-288 YSLDRGEGKIL
+288 YSLDRGAGKIL

-311 SSNDAAIMLQNML
+311 SSDDAAIMLQDIL
-324 IETFDKIYEENYQG
+324 RETFDKIYADNYQG
-338 EYYSTSY
+338 GYNSRNY
-345 EISNILGNIP
+345 EISNILGSIP
-355 VENAVSPLTLGVV
+355 VENTVSTLTLVIV

-376 GIVIYLILKKMKKR
+376 GIVIYIILKKMKKR
-390 DLTWVLIPATAVV
+390 DLTWVLIPVTSIV

-417 KDVIVNSANI
+417 KDIIVNSTNI

-447 NKENIKIEK
+447 NKENIKIEN
-456 EEDLKMKYLSDDY
+456 EEDLKMQYISDDY
-469 YYYGDTNYDAKTLR
+469 YYYGDTDYNAKTLR

-494 FTVANNNVAEV
+494 FTVSNSDVASV
-505 NKFEISGKEIV
+505 NKFEVSGKEIV

-537 NLDADIKKLV
+537 NLDADIQRLV
-547 IVSGKTV
+547 IVSGKSV

-561 KGEEISITDLR
+561 KGEEISITNLV
-572 SKGSS
+572 SNGSF
-577 GLQGY
+577 GIQGY

-605 FKNIQRYVS
+605 FKNVKRHAS
-614 LLNLLGY
+614 LLTLLGDTGY
-621 TDYLGTTTKI
+621 VGTTTKI

-636 LPVDYSLSLE
+636 LPVDYSLNLE
-646 SKSISNYNLTAVIQ
+646 GKSISNYNLTAVIQ
-660 EANIDFKDENGNI
+660 EANIDFKDESGNL
-673 SFPEGYFSYTVSELD
+673 SFPEGYFDYTVSELD
-688 NRVDYDYYNGYI
+688 NRANYDYYNGYI
-700 YGEGEIV
+700 YGEGEVV

-716 DIKEINIEA
+716 NIKEININVC
-725 FTDQWGYQYG
+725 TDQWGYQYG
-735 LNGDYYIYNYNTN
+735 LDGEYYIYNYNTN

-760 KVINDGSYS
+760 ELINDGRYS

-779 ASENRDNAAPKLG
+779 ASENTEGAAPKLV

>member
-1 MKKTISKRI
+1 MKKNRSRRI
-10 FTVILSV
+10 FIAILSI

-23 IPNVKVNAS
+23 IPNLKVNAS
-32 KNDSKYDLT
+32 KNNSKYDLS

-46 DGKYKALKYMPVT
+46 DGKYKSQKYMPVT
-59 VQINNLEK
+59 VQINNLEQ

-72 VEVRVTSDSSGG
+72 VEVRVTSDSNGG
-84 YNAYSKEVSA
+84 YDAYCKEVSA

-109 DGNSNGAVCII
+109 EGNNTGTVCIM
-120 ENGKVLYEKKLLIS
+120 ENGKVLCEEKLLIS
-134 SGRVNEGNAFTG
+134 SGRISDGNAFTG
-146 LLTDDPTALGYLGNI
+146 LLSDDPTALGYLGNI

-166 NYSSTGKMNCV
+166 NYSNTGKMNCV
-177 NLTEDMLDE
+177 NLTEDMLGE
-186 DGLSIDGLDVI
+186 NGLNIDGLDVI
-197 IINNYNMANLNDNQY
+197 IINNYNMANLSDNQY
-212 KSLNNWVNSGGTLL
+212 NSLNNWVNSGGTLL

-231 NESKTINNIN
+231 NEGKTINNIN
-241 KSFLNIASNG
+241 KSFLNITSNG
-251 TMEQSV
+251 TKEQNV
-257 KTGSEN
+257 KTVSEN
-263 LNLILSQISLEDS
+263 LNLILSQISLNDS
-276 TVIVNSNENELV
+276 TAIVNSNENELV

-299 ITAFDLGLEPFI
+299 ITSFDLGLEPFI
-311 SSNDAAIMLQNML
+311 SSNDAVIMLQNML

-338 EYYSTSY
+338 GYYSTSY

-355 VENAVSPLTLGVV
+355 VENAVSPLTLGIV

-390 DLTWVLIPATAVV
+390 DLTWVLIPVTAVV

-469 YYYGDTNYDAKTLR
+469 YYYGDTSYDAKTLR

-489 NDNSY
+489 NDTSY

-505 NKFEISGKEIV
+505 NEFEISGKEIV
-516 MPKLENTLKIKD
+516 MPKLENTLRIKD

-636 LPVDYSLSLE
+636 LPVDYSLNLE
-646 SKSISNYNLTAVIQ
+646 SKSISNYDLTAVIQ

-779 ASENRDNAAPKLG
+779 ASENRESAAPKLR

>member
-1 MKKTISKRI
+1 MKKNRSRRI
-10 FTVILSV
+10 FIAILSI

-23 IPNVKVNAS
+23 IPNLKVNAS
-32 KNDSKYDLT
+32 KNNSKYDLS

-46 DGKYKALKYMPVT
+46 DGRYKYLKYMPVT
-59 VQINNLEK
+59 VQINNLEQ

-72 VEVRVTSDSSGG
+72 VEVRVTSDSNGG
-84 YNAYSKEVSA
+84 YDAYCKEVSA

-109 DGNSNGAVCII
+109 EGNNTGTVCII
-120 ENGKVLYEKKLLIS
+120 ENGKVLYEEKLLIS
-134 SGRVNEGNAFTG
+134 SGRISDGNAFTG
-146 LLTDDPTALGYLGNI
+146 LLSDDPTALGYLGNI

-166 NYSSTGKMNCV
+166 NYSNTGKMNCV

-186 DGLSIDGLDVI
+186 NGLNIDGLDVI
-197 IINNYNMANLNDNQY
+197 VINNYNMANLNDNQY

-226 IGAGA
+226 IGAGG

-241 KSFLNIASNG
+241 KSFLNITSNG
-251 TMEQSV
+251 TKEQNV

-263 LNLILSQISLEDS
+263 LNLILSQISLNDS
-276 TVIVNSNENELV
+276 TAIVNSNENELV
-288 YSLDRGEGKIL
+288 YSLDRGAGKIL

-311 SSNDAAIMLQNML
+311 SSNDAVIMLQDML
-324 IETFDKIYEENYQG
+324 KGTFDKIYEGNYQG
-338 EYYSTSY
+338 GYYSASY
-345 EISNILGNIP
+345 EVSNLLGNIP
-355 VENAVSPLTLGVV
+355 VDNTVSTLTLGIV

-376 GIVIYLILKKMKKR
+376 GIVIYLILKKMEKR
-390 DLTWVLIPATAVV
+390 DLIWGLIPITAIV
-403 FTVMIYLLGSKMKI
+403 FTVMIYFLGSKTKI
-417 KDVIVNSANI
+417 KDVIVNSTNI

-447 NKENIKIEK
+447 NKGNIKIEK
-456 EEDLKMKYLSDDY
+456 EEDLKMQYISDDY
-469 YYYGDTNYDAKTLR
+469 YYYGEKNYNGKTLR

-505 NKFEISGKEIV
+505 NKFKISGKEIV
-516 MPKLENTLKIKD
+516 MPKVENTLSIKD
-528 GNLEGTIKN
+528 GKLEGTIKN
-537 NLDADIKKLV
+537 NLDSDIKKLV

-554 WDLGQVA
+554 WDLGQVN
-561 KGEEISITDLR
+561 KGEEISIADLDNNA
-572 SKGSS
+572 SS
-577 GLQGY
+577 GLLGY
-582 ANSLNDEY
+582 ANSLSNEY
-590 YQSRWDDEID
+590 YESRWNDQID

-614 LLNLLGY
+614 LFNLLEYEGY
-621 TDYLGTTTKI
+621 LEATTKI

-636 LPVDYSLSLE
+636 LPVDYNLDLE

-660 EANIDFKDENGNI
+660 EANIDFKDESGNI

-688 NRVDYDYYNGYI
+688 NRVDYDYYDGYI

-716 DIKEINIEA
+716 DVKEITINVY
-725 FTDQWGYQYG
+725 TDQWSYQYG
-735 LNGDYYIYNYNTN
+735 LNGEYYIYNYNTN
-748 QYEEFKLTSGSY
+748 EYEEFKLTSGSY
-760 KVINDGSYS
+760 KVINDGRYS

-779 ASENRDNAAPKLG
+779 ASENRESAAPKLV

>member
-516 MPKLENTLKIKD
+516 MPKLENTLKIKN

-636 LPVDYSLSLE
+636 LPVDYSLNLE
-646 SKSISNYNLTAVIQ
+646 SKSILNYNLTAVIQ

>member
-10 FTVILSV
+10 FTVILSI

-197 IINNYNMANLNDNQY
+197 IINNYNMANLNDKQY

-251 TMEQSV
+251 TMEKSV

-263 LNLILSQISLEDS
+263 LNLILSQINLEDS

-338 EYYSTSY
+338 GYYSTSY

-355 VENAVSPLTLGVV
+355 VENAVSPLTLGIV

-390 DLTWVLIPATAVV
+390 DLTWVLIPVTAVV

-516 MPKLENTLKIKD
+516 MPKLENTLRIKD

-636 LPVDYSLSLE
+636 LPVDYSLNLE
-646 SKSISNYNLTAVIQ
+646 SKSISNYDLTAVIQ

>member
-10 FTVILSV
+10 FTVILSI

-23 IPNVKVNAS
+23 IPNVKVNAT

-166 NYSSTGKMNCV
+166 NYSNTGKMNCV

-186 DGLSIDGLDVI
+186 NGLNIEGLDVI
-197 IINNYNMANLNDNQY
+197 IINNYNMANLNDKQY

-226 IGAGA
+226 IGTGA

-251 TMEQSV
+251 TMEKSV

-263 LNLILSQISLEDS
+263 LNLILSQINLKDS

-338 EYYSTSY
+338 GYYSGTY
-345 EISNILGNIP
+345 EISNILDSIP
-355 VENAVSPLTLGVV
+355 VESTVGTLTLGIV

-390 DLTWVLIPATAVV
+390 DLTWVLIPVTAVV

-489 NDNSY
+489 NDTSY

-516 MPKLENTLKIKD
+516 MPKLENTLKIKN

-561 KGEEISITDLR
+561 EGEEISIADLR
-572 SKGSS
+572 SKSSS

-636 LPVDYSLSLE
+636 LPVDYSLNLE
-646 SKSISNYNLTAVIQ
+646 SKSISNYDLTAVIQ
-660 EANIDFKDENGNI
+660 EANIDFKDESGNI

>member
-10 FTVILSV
+10 FTVILSI

-120 ENGKVLYEKKLLIS
+120 EKGKVLYEKKLLIS

-197 IINNYNMANLNDNQY
+197 IINNYNMANLNDKQY

-251 TMEQSV
+251 TMEKSV

-263 LNLILSQISLEDS
+263 LNLILSQINLEDS

-299 ITAFDLGLEPFI
+299 ITSFDLGLEPFI

-324 IETFDKIYEENYQG
+324 IETFDKIYEENYQDG
-338 EYYSTSY
+338 YYSTSY

-355 VENAVSPLTLGVV
+355 VENAVSPLTLGIV

-390 DLTWVLIPATAVV
+390 DLTWVLIPVTAVV

-469 YYYGDTNYDAKTLR
+469 YYYGDTSYDAKTLR

-489 NDNSY
+489 NDTSY

-636 LPVDYSLSLE
+636 LPVDYSSNLE

>member
-1 MKKTISKRI
+1 MKKNRSRRI
-10 FTVILSV
+10 FIAILSI

-23 IPNVKVNAS
+23 IPNLKVNAS
-32 KNDSKYDLT
+32 KNNSKYDLT

-46 DGKYKALKYMPVT
+46 DGKYKAQKYMPVT
-59 VQINNLEK
+59 VQINNLEQ

-72 VEVRVTSDSSGG
+72 VEVRVTSDSNGG
-84 YNAYSKEVSA
+84 YDAYCKEVSA

-109 DGNSNGAVCII
+109 EGNNTGTVCII
-120 ENGKVLYEKKLLIS
+120 ENGKVLYEEKLLIS
-134 SGRVNEGNAFTG
+134 SGRISDGNAFTG
-146 LLTDDPTALGYLGNI
+146 LLSDDPTALGYLGNI

-166 NYSSTGKMNCV
+166 NYSNTGKMNCV

-186 DGLSIDGLDVI
+186 NGLNIDGLDVI
-197 IINNYNMANLNDNQY
+197 VINNYNMANLNDNQY

-226 IGAGA
+226 IGAGG

-241 KSFLNIASNG
+241 KSFLNITSNG
-251 TMEQSV
+251 TSEQNV
-257 KTGSEN
+257 KTGSES
-263 LNLILSQISLEDS
+263 LNLILSQITLEDS
-276 TVIVNSNENELV
+276 VVTVNSNENELV
-288 YSLDRGEGKIL
+288 YSLDRGAGKIL
-299 ITAFDLGLEPFI
+299 ITTFDLGLEPFI
-311 SSNDAAIMLQNML
+311 SSNDAVIMLQDML
-324 IETFDKIYEENYQG
+324 KGTFDKIYEGNYQG
-338 EYYSTSY
+338 GYYSASY
-345 EISNILGNIP
+345 EVSNLLGNIP
-355 VENAVSPLTLGVV
+355 VDNTVSTLTLGIV

-376 GIVIYLILKKMKKR
+376 GIVIYLILKKMEKR
-390 DLTWVLIPATAVV
+390 DLIWGLIPITAIV
-403 FTVMIYLLGSKMKI
+403 FTVMIYFLGSKTKI
-417 KDVIVNSANI
+417 KDVIVNSTNI

-447 NKENIKIEK
+447 NKGNIKIEK
-456 EEDLKMKYLSDDY
+456 EEDLKMQYMSDDY
-469 YYYGDTNYDAKTLR
+469 YYYGDTDYNAKTLR

-505 NKFEISGKEIV
+505 NKFKISGKEIV
-516 MPKLENTLKIKD
+516 MPKVENTLSIKD
-528 GNLEGTIKN
+528 GKLEGTIKN
-537 NLDADIKKLV
+537 NLDSDIKKLV

-554 WDLGQVA
+554 WDLGQVN
-561 KGEEISITDLR
+561 KGEEISIADLDNNA
-572 SKGSS
+572 SS
-577 GLQGY
+577 GLLGY
-582 ANSLNDEY
+582 ANSLSNEY
-590 YQSRWDDEID
+590 YESRWNDQID

-605 FKNIQRYVS
+605 FKNIQRYTS
-614 LLNLLGY
+614 LLTLLGD

-636 LPVDYSLSLE
+636 LPVDYSLNLE

-660 EANIDFKDENGNI
+660 EANIDFKDESGNI

-688 NRVDYDYYNGYI
+688 NRVDYDYYDGYI

-716 DIKEINIEA
+716 DVKEITINVY
-725 FTDQWGYQYG
+725 TDQWSYQYG
-735 LNGDYYIYNYNTN
+735 LNGEYYIYNYNTN
-748 QYEEFKLTSGSY
+748 EYEEFKLTSGSY

-769 LDNIIKIKVV
+769 LNNIIKIKVV
-779 ASENRDNAAPKLG
+779 ASENRESAAPKLG

>member
-1 MKKTISKRI
+1 MKKIISKRI
-10 FTVILSV
+10 FTTILSV

-23 IPNVKVNAS
+23 IPNAKVSAS
-32 KNDSKYDLT
+32 KNNVKYDLT
-41 ISYGI
+41 INYGV
-46 DGKYKALKYMPVT
+46 DGKYKAQKYMPVT

-94 SKGENISVTIPVKFL
+94 SKGESISVTIPVKFL
-109 DGNSNGAVCII
+109 GENSNGVVCII
-120 ENGKVLYEKKLLIS
+120 EDGKVLYEKKLLIS
-134 SGRVNEGNAFTG
+134 SGRINEGNAFTG

-166 NYSSTGKMNCV
+166 NYSNTGKMNCV
-177 NLTEDMLDE
+177 NITEGMLDE
-186 DGLSIDGLDVI
+186 NGLNIDGLDVI
-197 IINNYNMANLNDNQY
+197 IINNYNMANLNDKQY
-212 KSLNNWVNSGGTLL
+212 NALNNWVNAGGTLL

-241 KSFLNIASNG
+241 KSFLNIISNG
-251 TMEQSV
+251 TREQNV
-257 KTGSEN
+257 KTGSES
-263 LNLILSQISLEDS
+263 LNLILSQIILENS
-276 TVIVNSNENELV
+276 TVTVNSDENKLV
-288 YSLDRGEGKIL
+288 YSLDRGAGKIL

-311 SSNDAAIMLQNML
+311 SSDDAAIMLQDIL
-324 IETFDKIYEENYQG
+324 RETFDKIYADNYQG
-338 EYYSTSY
+338 GYNSRNY
-345 EISNILGNIP
+345 EISNILGSIP
-355 VENAVSPLTLGVV
+355 VENTVSTLTLVIV

-376 GIVIYLILKKMKKR
+376 GIVIYIILKKMKKR
-390 DLTWVLIPATAVV
+390 DLTWVLIPVTSIV

-417 KDVIVNSANI
+417 KDIIVNSTNI
-427 ISVDEDGRG
+427 ISVDEEGRG

-447 NKENIKIEK
+447 NKENIKIEN
-456 EEDLKMKYLSDDY
+456 EEDLKMQYISDDY
-469 YYYGDTNYDAKTLR
+469 YYYGDTDYDAKTLR

-494 FTVANNNVAEV
+494 FTVSNSDVASV
-505 NKFEISGKEIV
+505 NKFELSGKEIV

-537 NLDADIKKLV
+537 NLDADIQRLV
-547 IVSGKTV
+547 IVSGKSV

-561 KGEEISITDLR
+561 KGEEISITNLV
-572 SKGSS
+572 SNGSF
-577 GLQGY
+577 GIQGY

-605 FKNIQRYVS
+605 FKNVKRHAS
-614 LLNLLGY
+614 LLTLLGDTGY
-621 TDYLGTTTKI
+621 VGTTTKI

-636 LPVDYSLSLE
+636 LPVDYSLNLE
-646 SKSISNYNLTAVIQ
+646 GKSISNYNLTAVIQ
-660 EANIDFKDENGNI
+660 EANIDFKDESGNL
-673 SFPEGYFSYTVSELD
+673 SFPEGYFDYTVSELD
-688 NRVDYDYYNGYI
+688 NRANYDYYNGYI
-700 YGEGEIV
+700 YGEGEVV

-716 DIKEINIEA
+716 NIKEINIDVC
-725 FTDQWGYQYG
+725 TDQWGYQYG
-735 LNGDYYIYNYNTN
+735 LDGEYYIYNYNTN

-760 KVINDGSYS
+760 DLINDGRYS

-779 ASENRDNAAPKLG
+779 ASENTESAAPKLG

>member
-1 MKKTISKRI
+1 MKKIISKRI
-10 FTVILSV
+10 FTTILSV
-17 FILSLV
+17 FILSLL
-23 IPNVKVNAS
+23 IPNVKVSAS
-32 KNDSKYDLT
+32 KNNSKYDLN

-46 DGKYKALKYMPVT
+46 DGKYKAQKYMPVT

-84 YNAYSKEVSA
+84 YNAYSKEVTA
-94 SKGENISVTIPVKFL
+94 SKGESISVTIPVKFL
-109 DGNSNGAVCII
+109 GENSTGAVCII

-134 SGRVNEGNAFTG
+134 SGRINEGNAFTG

-166 NYSSTGKMNCV
+166 NYSNTGKMNCV
-177 NLTEDMLDE
+177 NITEGMLDE
-186 DGLSIDGLDVI
+186 NGLNIDGLDVI
-197 IINNYNMANLNDNQY
+197 IINNYNMANLNDKQY
-212 KSLNNWVNSGGTLL
+212 NALNNWVNAGGTLL

-241 KSFLNIASNG
+241 KSFLNIISNG
-251 TMEQSV
+251 TREQNV
-257 KTGSEN
+257 KTGSES
-263 LNLILSQISLEDS
+263 LNLILSQITLEDS
-276 TVIVNSNENELV
+276 TVTVNSDENKLV
-288 YSLDRGEGKIL
+288 YSLDRGAGKIL

-311 SSNDAAIMLQNML
+311 SSDDAAIMLQDIL
-324 IETFDKIYEENYQG
+324 RETFDKIYADNYQG
-338 EYYSTSY
+338 GYNSRNY
-345 EISNILGNIP
+345 EISNILGSIP
-355 VENAVSPLTLGVV
+355 VENTVSTLTLVIV

-376 GIVIYLILKKMKKR
+376 GIVIYIILKKMKKR
-390 DLTWVLIPATAVV
+390 DLTWVLIPVTSIV

-417 KDVIVNSANI
+417 KDIIVNSTNI
-427 ISVDEDGRG
+427 ISVDEEGRG

-447 NKENIKIEK
+447 NKENIKIEN
-456 EEDLKMKYLSDDY
+456 EEDLKMQYISDDY
-469 YYYGDTNYDAKTLR
+469 YYYGDTDYNAKTLR

-494 FTVANNNVAEV
+494 FTVSNSDVASV
-505 NKFEISGKEIV
+505 NKFEVSGKEIV

-537 NLDADIKKLV
+537 NLDADIQRLV
-547 IVSGKTV
+547 IVSGKSV

-561 KGEEISITDLR
+561 KGEEISITNLV
-572 SKGSS
+572 SNGSF
-577 GLQGY
+577 GIQGY

-605 FKNIQRYVS
+605 FKNVKRHAS
-614 LLNLLGY
+614 LLTLLGDTGY
-621 TDYLGTTTKI
+621 VGTTTKI

-636 LPVDYSLSLE
+636 LPVDYSLNLE
-646 SKSISNYNLTAVIQ
+646 GKSISNYNLTAVIQ
-660 EANIDFKDENGNI
+660 EANIDFKDESGNL
-673 SFPEGYFSYTVSELD
+673 SFPEGYFDYTVSELD
-688 NRVDYDYYNGYI
+688 NRANYDYYNGYI
-700 YGEGEIV
+700 YGEGEVV

-716 DIKEINIEA
+716 NIKEININVC
-725 FTDQWGYQYG
+725 TDQWGYQYG
-735 LNGDYYIYNYNTN
+735 LDGEYYIYNYNTN

-760 KVINDGSYS
+760 ELMNDGRYS

-779 ASENRDNAAPKLG
+779 ASENTESAAPKLG

>member
-1 MKKTISKRI
+1 MKKNRSRRI
-10 FTVILSV
+10 FIAILSI

-23 IPNVKVNAS
+23 IPNLKVNAS
-32 KNDSKYDLT
+32 KNNSKYDLS

-46 DGKYKALKYMPVT
+46 DGKYKAQKYMPVT
-59 VQINNLEK
+59 VQINNLEQ

-72 VEVRVTSDSSGG
+72 VEVRVTSDSNGG
-84 YNAYSKEVSA
+84 YDAYCKEVSA

-109 DGNSNGAVCII
+109 EGNNTGTVCII
-120 ENGKVLYEKKLLIS
+120 ENGKVLYEEKLLIS
-134 SGRVNEGNAFTG
+134 SGRISDGNAFTG
-146 LLTDDPTALGYLGNI
+146 LLSDDPTALGYLGNI

-166 NYSSTGKMNCV
+166 NYSNTGKMNCV

-186 DGLSIDGLDVI
+186 NGLNIDGLDVI
-197 IINNYNMANLNDNQY
+197 IINNYNMANLSDNQY
-212 KSLNNWVNSGGTLL
+212 NSLNNWVNSGGTLL
-226 IGAGA
+226 IGAGG

-241 KSFLNIASNG
+241 KSFLNITSNG
-251 TMEQSV
+251 TSEQNV
-257 KTGSEN
+257 KTGSES
-263 LNLILSQISLEDS
+263 LNLILSQITLEDS
-276 TVIVNSNENELV
+276 VVTVNSNENKLV
-288 YSLDRGEGKIL
+288 YSLDRGAGKIL

-311 SSNDAAIMLQNML
+311 SSNDAVIMLQDML
-324 IETFDKIYEENYQG
+324 KGTFDKIYEGNYQG
-338 EYYSTSY
+338 GYYSASY
-345 EISNILGNIP
+345 EVSNLLGNIP
-355 VENAVSPLTLGVV
+355 VDNTVSTLTLGIV

-376 GIVIYLILKKMKKR
+376 GIVIYLILKKMEKR
-390 DLTWVLIPATAVV
+390 DLIWGLIPITAIV
-403 FTVMIYLLGSKMKI
+403 FTVMIYFLGSKTKI
-417 KDVIVNSANI
+417 KDVIVNSTNI
-427 ISVDEDGRG
+427 ISVDEGG
-436 QINSYIGIASK
+436 KGEINSYIGIASK
-447 NKENIKIEK
+447 NKGNIKIEK
-456 EEDLKMKYLSDDY
+456 EEDLKMQYMSDDY
-469 YYYGDTNYDAKTLR
+469 YYYGDTDYNAKTLR

-505 NKFEISGKEIV
+505 NKFEVSGKEIV
-516 MPKLENTLKIKD
+516 MPKLENTLSIKN

-561 KGEEISITDLR
+561 KGEEISISDLE
-572 SKGSS
+572 SKGSF
-577 GLQGY
+577 GIQGY
-582 ANSLNDEY
+582 AGLLNDEY

-636 LPVDYSLSLE
+636 LPVDYNLNLE

-660 EANIDFKDENGNI
+660 EANIDFKDESGNI

-688 NRVDYDYYNGYI
+688 NRVDYDYYDGYI

-716 DIKEINIEA
+716 DVKEITINVY
-725 FTDQWGYQYG
+725 TDQWSYQYG
-735 LNGDYYIYNYNTN
+735 LNGEYYIYNYNTN
-748 QYEEFKLTSGSY
+748 EYEEFKLTSGSY
-760 KVINDGSYS
+760 KVINDGRYS

-779 ASENRDNAAPKLG
+779 ASENRESAAPKLG

>member
-1 MKKTISKRI
+1 MKKNRSRRI
-10 FTVILSV
+10 FIAILSI

-23 IPNVKVNAS
+23 IPNLKVNAS
-32 KNDSKYDLT
+32 KNNSKYDLS

-46 DGKYKALKYMPVT
+46 DGKYKSQKYMPVT
-59 VQINNLEK
+59 VQINNLEQ

-72 VEVRVTSDSSGG
+72 VEVRVTSDSNGG
-84 YNAYSKEVSA
+84 YDAYCKEVSA

-109 DGNSNGAVCII
+109 EGNNTGTVCIM
-120 ENGKVLYEKKLLIS
+120 ENGKVLYEEKLLIS
-134 SGRVNEGNAFTG
+134 SGRISDGNAFTG
-146 LLTDDPTALGYLGNI
+146 LLSDDPTALGYLGNI

-166 NYSSTGKMNCV
+166 NYSNTGKMNCV

-186 DGLSIDGLDVI
+186 NGLNIDGLDVI
-197 IINNYNMANLNDNQY
+197 VINNYNMANLNDNQY

-226 IGAGA
+226 IGAGG

-241 KSFLNIASNG
+241 KSFLNITSNG
-251 TMEQSV
+251 TSEQNV
-257 KTGSEN
+257 KTGLES
-263 LNLILSQISLEDS
+263 LNLILSQITLEDS
-276 TVIVNSNENELV
+276 VVTVNSNENKLV
-288 YSLDRGEGKIL
+288 YSLDRGAGKIL

-311 SSNDAAIMLQNML
+311 SSNDAVIMLQDML
-324 IETFDKIYEENYQG
+324 KGTFDKIYEGNYQG
-338 EYYSTSY
+338 GYYSASY
-345 EISNILGNIP
+345 EVSNLLGNIP
-355 VENAVSPLTLGVV
+355 VDNTVSTLTLGIV

-376 GIVIYLILKKMKKR
+376 GIVIYLILKKMEKR
-390 DLTWVLIPATAVV
+390 DLIWGLIPITAIV
-403 FTVMIYLLGSKMKI
+403 FTVMIYFLGSKTKI
-417 KDVIVNSANI
+417 KDVIVNSTNI

-447 NKENIKIEK
+447 NKGNIKIEK
-456 EEDLKMKYLSDDY
+456 EEDLKMQYMSDDY
-469 YYYGDTNYDAKTLR
+469 YYYGDTDYNAKTLR

-505 NKFEISGKEIV
+505 NKFKISGREIV
-516 MPKLENTLKIKD
+516 MPKVENTLSIKD
-528 GNLEGTIKN
+528 GKLEGTIKN
-537 NLDADIKKLV
+537 NLDSDIKKLV

-554 WDLGQVA
+554 WDLGQVN
-561 KGEEISITDLR
+561 KGEEISIADLDNNA
-572 SKGSS
+572 SS
-577 GLQGY
+577 GLLGY
-582 ANSLNDEY
+582 ANSLSNEY
-590 YQSRWDDEID
+590 YQSRWNDEID

-614 LLNLLGY
+614 LFNLLEYEGY
-621 TDYLGTTTKI
+621 LEATTKI

-636 LPVDYSLSLE
+636 LPVDYNLDLE

-660 EANIDFKDENGNI
+660 EANIDFKDESGNI

-688 NRVDYDYYNGYI
+688 NRVDYDYYDGYI

-716 DIKEINIEA
+716 DVKEITINVY
-725 FTDQWGYQYG
+725 TDQWSYQYG
-735 LNGDYYIYNYNTN
+735 LNGEYYIYNYNTN
-748 QYEEFKLTSGSY
+748 EYEEFKLTSGSY

-769 LDNIIKIKVV
+769 LNNIIKIKVV
-779 ASENRDNAAPKLG
+779 ASENRESAAPKLG